1 MGKKHNKSL
10 TVRKKFRVVDNLDT
24 PEKRLEDRLFLLQLA
39 MDEYDEFLGGTLDR
53 SVSWYLMCSWHGLS
67 SMQSAILIA
76 RLATLL
82 DASQT
87 GHKWAPYVHAH
98 QGKHGLKIYGKKQ
111 KSKREK
117 GPAFDIKHIR
127 MVMRS
132 VMTKEKLASFTDEQV
147 LRFARTLQDIAA
159 REEEREA
166 KADRKDGPDSPGAVA
181 FEDAKEYADP
191 DALDDVND
199 VDDGGD
205 IDDNIGG
212 DNDYD
217 IDDHTEVGIDIDAV
231 ADEEADSEAPDDDE
245 DVGVLGETGPLNE
258 SATAEG
264 LSGSDAVAETE
275 SDIETDGATNA
286 VDATDDIDTM
296 EVMGAT
302 DVTGSTH
309 SADSS
314 EDWNGNNRNAAS
326 RDSDDP
332 FADVPPELKRLNLGK
347 NR

>member
-1 MGKKHNKSL
+1 MSKKHGKKL
-10 TVRKKFRVVDNLDT
+10 AVRKKFRVVDNLDT
-24 PEKRLEDRLFLLQLA
+24 PEKRLEDRLFLMQLA
-39 MDEYDEFLGGTLDR
+39 MDEYDEFLGGTLEH

-87 GHKWAPYVHAH
+87 GHKWTPYVHAH
-98 QGKHGLKIYGKKQ
+98 QGKHGLKIYGKKK

-117 GPAFDIKHIR
+117 GPAFDVKHIR

-147 LRFARTLQDIAA
+147 MRFARTLQDIAA

-191 DALDDVND
+191 DALDDVDD
-199 VDDGGD
+199 VDDGDVDNNINDD
-205 IDDNIGG
+205 IDDGG
-212 DNDYD
+212 
-217 IDDHTEVGIDIDAV
+217 IDDHGEVGIDIDAV
-231 ADEEADSEAPDDDE
+231 ADEDA
-245 DVGVLGETGPLNE
+245 GVLGETGPLNE
-258 SATAEG
+258 SPTAEG
-264 LSGSDAVAETE
+264 LSGSDAAAETE
-275 SDIETDGATNA
+275 SNIETDGATNA
-286 VDATDDIDTM
+286 ADATDDTDAM

-309 SADSS
+309 SSNAGEGWD
-314 EDWNGNNRNAAS
+314 GNDRNAGA
-326 RDSDDP
+326 RNHDDP
-332 FADVPPELKRLNLGK
+332 LADVPELKRLNLGK
-347 NR
+347 HGKHQK